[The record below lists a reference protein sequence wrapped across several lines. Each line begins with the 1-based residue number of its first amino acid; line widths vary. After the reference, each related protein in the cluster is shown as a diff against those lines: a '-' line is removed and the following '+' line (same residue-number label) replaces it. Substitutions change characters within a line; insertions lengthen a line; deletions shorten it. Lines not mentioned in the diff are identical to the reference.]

1 MRSNADGDAMKLAQ
15 LLGMLVLCGLLL
27 GSAGLT
33 QGHAG
38 QGAWGSQPE
47 SRPNRVLARL
57 SYDSTYPTE
66 ENSFRP
72 PLACLSCTTM
82 GAIVCTGW
90 KKMEWRNLAEGYRK
104 SS

>member
-72 PLACLSCTTM
+72 PLACFELQQWALSSVPA
-82 GAIVCTGW
+82 G
-90 KKMEWRNLAEGYRK
+90 KKWSGETWRKVQTIAP
-104 SS
+104 